1 MSSEDGLI
9 ESRVSSELLEALR
22 DSAPV
27 MLGYVPLG
35 MAFGLLFPESGIS
48 LAVCASGRPYYLC
61 GFSSIHG
68 SWAIGLGRF
77 LCRGVH
83 RNITAQFTT
92 YFLRIIGFRS
102 IPRAGSESLVFD
114 LRAYR

>member
-1 MSSEDGLI
+1 MSQECPLSY
-9 ESRVSSELLEALR
+9 SEALR

-35 MAFGLLFPESGIS
+35 MAFGLLFQS
-48 LAVCASGRPYYLC
+48 LGYHWLFAPLAGVDYLC
-61 GFSSIHG
+61 GFRSIHG
-68 SWAIGLGRF
+68 SWAIGLGRS

-83 RNITAQFTT
+83 RNITAQFTA

-102 IPRAGSESLVFD
+102 IPKAGSESLVFD